1 MIRVLVL
8 SFCHI
13 FHDMKGCVKEG
24 NSQLPS
30 NTSLELS
37 LCNSDLNKE
46 EFEEIAPPSRILQ
59 LLTGSGAGRGQCSWL
74 HPPEESFCCADL
86 GGGKEVN
93 L

>member
-24 NSQLPS
+24 NPQLPS

-46 EFEEIAPPSRILQ
+46 EFEEIAPPSRIL
-59 LLTGSGAGRGQCSWL
+59 
-74 HPPEESFCCADL
+74 
-86 GGGKEVN
+86 
-93 L
+93 